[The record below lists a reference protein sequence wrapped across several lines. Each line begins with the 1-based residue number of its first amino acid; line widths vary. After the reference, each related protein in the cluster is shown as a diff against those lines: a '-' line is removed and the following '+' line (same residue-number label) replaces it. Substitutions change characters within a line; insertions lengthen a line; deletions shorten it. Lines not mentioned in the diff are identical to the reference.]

1 MPCLAYIYLLSN
13 NCNYYNS
20 LKKTHEYYGNSNYTT
35 YKNYTDSNEL
45 LNTNL
50 VIPVTNPPPPVTNPP
65 PPVTNPPPPVTNP
78 PPPVTNPVVL
88 DDCDCNIS
96 SCDIDNLN
104 EHINQLY
111 INNHKNQLYINEQK
125 KQQYINEQKKQL
137 YINEQKKQLYINEQ
151 KKQQY
156 INKQNKQ
163 IEKEINESFY
173 LIVFIVI
180 LGILIWIFALCLL
193 ISNMNYMNPYIFIL
207 AFLQLFGIPIPI
219 GGPIITIFIVLAT
232 SSKYNK
238 KNDKLFGDNGNKK
251 LFGDNGNK
259 NSKSLVNTPPSY
271 DE

>member
-13 NCNYYNS
+13 NCNNYNS
-20 LKKTHEYYGNSNYTT
+20 LKKSHEYYGNSNYST

-50 VIPVTNPPPPVTNPP
+50 VI
-65 PPVTNPPPPVTNP
+65 PVTNP

-125 KQQYINEQKKQL
+125 KQQYINEQKKQ
-137 YINEQKKQLYINEQ
+137 
-151 KKQQY
+151 QY

-180 LGILIWIFALCLL
+180 LGILIWVFALCLL
-193 ISNMNYMNPYIFIL
+193 ISNMDYMNPYIFIL

-238 KNDKLFGDNGNKK
+238 KKYKLFGDNGNKK

-259 NSKSLVNTPPSY
+259 NNESLVNTPPSY